1 MLKVWGVEEKAR
13 RILQAA
19 AVDAFGRPGVFV
31 LLSAVMK
38 QANITDEEEGRAI
51 VEYLEWQGW
60 IDEADANYGVFVL
73 TTKGIDISEH

>member
-1 MLKVWGVEEKAR
+1 MLRVSGLEEKTR

-38 QANITDEEEGRAI
+38 QANIADEEEARAI
-51 VEYLEWQGW
+51 AEYLEWQGW
-60 IDEADANYGVFVL
+60 IDEADADYGVFVL
-73 TTKGIDISEH
+73 TTEGIDVAEH